1 MSSEWSS
8 IHHPGLQNINYS
20 GLTKSKSTRTTNTLG
35 SLNTG
40 RGVEPSYQQAIKEG
54 TCRNS
59 HWNERNKIC
68 VIIYNKY
75 LRCYTH
81 SVSRLL
87 PLDEKSSFSTVKS
100 SEFLQYLWHF
110 RDFKLAFRVICP
122 NNFFG
127 VQAVHAKFQ
136 YAPVQYPQGLLK

>member
-1 MSSEWSS
+1 MSSEWSN
-8 IHHPGLQNINYS
+8 IHYPGLQNINYS

-68 VIIYNKY
+68 VIIYNKC
-75 LRCYTH
+75 LRSYTH
-81 SVSRLL
+81 SVNRLL
-87 PLDEKSSFSTVKS
+87 PLNEKSSFSTVKS
-100 SEFLQYLWHF
+100 SEFPQYLCHLS
-110 RDFKLAFRVICP
+110 DFKLAFPCNLPKQLLQRSSCACQVSVCSCTISS
-122 NNFFG
+122 
-127 VQAVHAKFQ
+127 
-136 YAPVQYPQGLLK
+136 GLT